1 MYGEVYTQVYIYIL
15 KATNF
20 TDNNSFRNIQ

>member
-1 MYGEVYTQVYIYIL
+1 MDVEVYTQVYIYIL